1 MSVDDAKKI
10 LGLEDGGDL
19 KKAYN
24 SASKKA
30 HPDLGGSDDEMKKVN
45 QAYDILKSTNY
56 DPSSR
61 ADFEKRYK
69 QHREEAEERRKRQ
82 VIRVTEIINNIEA
95 QFKSSLN
102 TWKKH
107 FEPFF
112 PELDKPEFKV
122 NITDDKWMPARSELF
137 INWPTDDGKTDIR
150 LKVNVAPDQGNGLSD
165 NTSEPDYKVYY
176 ETSLYHNRKD
186 NKMAQRD
193 WGKYSTSSSV
203 LDPEKVF
210 PSAKLKR
217 VIKKKVTNK
226 MTKKAFMKAIQ
237 SELKK
242 YNPDFRFRGDKV
254 VFDFKR
260 DDGAVFEMS
269 RMVFNRIPF
278 WSIYTRIGEYNKKDE
293 LVRIKPMR
301 PVPPQLSD
309 SEYTNSFPETG
320 DALDRVKQFF
330 NDIIKG
336 KKIPKDYF
344 KDVKEASKNEDLEM
358 GRCENLIERFNNLDE
373 KLSKKVI
380 ADLTDFLNKH
390 LSFKVDDLV
399 DLEHSKR
406 DYLALSDII
415 NRGASTDPRYDEL
428 KRLSNEYGGNI
439 FRIGDNGGL
448 GITIHIL
455 DKDRLSKVKDE
466 SLEETEIKYNDQGK
480 VSKNNAGGPN
490 GIDLALVDV
499 NSKKL
504 GKIKVAIT
512 PNTKLFGYK
521 KIEDIKV
528 GTQITIVFK
537 ETSRGP
543 EALEVYDAKSQIA
556 KQMGKL

>member
-320 DALDRVKQFF
+320 EALDRVKQFF

-344 KDVKEASKNEDLEM
+344 KDVKEASKNEDYKM
-358 GRCENLIERFNNLDE
+358 SRCSRLIERYNNLSNDYYSNPILKDMIDDEISNMQWELEKSEKGKRSGVTVVNPESGKGYLKYIDTSSKSTFPKYLQAIFNNQGTI
-373 KLSKKVI
+373 KKFNSAV
-380 ADLTDFLNKH
+380 KRGKG
-390 LSFKVDDLV
+390 KVFDRIVNVAIDR
-399 DLEHSKR
+399 LEHGYR
-406 DYLALSDII
+406 NAH
-415 NRGASTDPRYDEL
+415 GYDEPN
-428 KRLSNEYGGNI
+428 KAFNDI
-439 FRIGDNGGL
+439 VK
-448 GITIHIL
+448 GI
-455 DKDRLSKVKDE
+455 KDFDPSTV
-466 SLEETEIKYNDQGK
+466 
-480 VSKNNAGGPN
+480 P
-490 GIDLALVDV
+490 
-499 NSKKL
+499 
-504 GKIKVAIT
+504 
-512 PNTKLFGYK
+512 F
-521 KIEDIKV
+521 
-528 GTQITIVFK
+528 
-537 ETSRGP
+537 
-543 EALEVYDAKSQIA
+543 
-556 KQMGKL
+556 